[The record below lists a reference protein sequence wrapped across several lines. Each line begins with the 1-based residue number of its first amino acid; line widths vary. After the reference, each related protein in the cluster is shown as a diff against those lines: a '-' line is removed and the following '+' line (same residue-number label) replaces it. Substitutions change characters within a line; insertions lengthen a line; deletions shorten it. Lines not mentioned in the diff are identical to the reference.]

1 MAPATAAASP
11 RRHDAYVIDAR
22 LALSAGGLLLCLQL
36 ARENDVW
43 LTRRFWKMVD
53 DAYYYQGLPAGELSA
68 ELEAP
73 GAEAAGG
80 MVDGLMLWNTA
91 WMNGALNGV
100 FHWIGDARR
109 ESALPDR
116 TPPGILGH
124 FERLLGALDGDMME
138 PFAPAEPIRRCG
150 QEAVALAASLSAE
163 MPTILTVAEADA
175 APPLCLDM
183 DAERIAPQQRPPQR
197 CEAAGPRA
205 LKRAIAFGARICA
218 VDVHAPYALLALEG
232 DPSVD
237 AGEPAAGRSGLW
249 RGARMIWWPLS

>member
-1 MAPATAAASP
+1 MAPATAAAAP
-11 RRHDAYVIDAR
+11 HRHDAYVIDAR

-53 DAYYYQGLPAGELSA
+53 DAYYYHGLPQGALA
-68 ELEAP
+68 TELEAP
-73 GAEAAGG
+73 DAEAADG
-80 MVDGLMLWNTA
+80 MIDGLMLWNTA

-124 FERLLGALDGDMME
+124 FERLLAELDGDLME
-138 PFAPAEPIRRCG
+138 SFAPAEPIRRCG
-150 QEAVALAASLSAE
+150 QEAVALAASLAAE
-163 MPTILTVAEADA
+163 MPTILTVAGADA
-175 APPLCLDM
+175 TPPLCQDM
-183 DAERIAPQQRPPQR
+183 EAERIAPLRRAPQP

-205 LKRAIAFGARICA
+205 LKRAIASGARICA
-218 VDVHAPYALLALEG
+218 VDVHAPFALLGLDSDQAADGG
-232 DPSVD
+232 D
-237 AGEPAAGRSGLW
+237 AAAARRGLW
-249 RGARMIWWPLS
+249 HGSRMIWWTMS